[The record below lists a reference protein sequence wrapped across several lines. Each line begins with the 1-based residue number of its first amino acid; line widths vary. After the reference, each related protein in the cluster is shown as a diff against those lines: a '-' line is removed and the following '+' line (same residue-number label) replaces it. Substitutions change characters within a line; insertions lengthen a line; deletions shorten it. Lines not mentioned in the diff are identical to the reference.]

1 MLNWY
6 CWFLIS
12 EDGKT
17 PLHIA
22 AELGYVKIV
31 RDLLENG
38 AKSMINQPE
47 KTGCTPLTLACM
59 TDHRETATCLMI
71 YGAAINF
78 DRAFPPLHAAALMG
92 YTDLVRMLL
101 DRGAYVNL
109 IDVKGETALHYAAYK
124 SHKQIV
130 QLLLQKGA
138 IVSCFDAR
146 RKTPVDLA
154 TDEEIKRL
162 LENKLKT
169 ENDTKPKGRKDSGAR
184 RLVPLDMVP
193 AKSDVHQPRVE
204 DAILEEDASNEVE
217 GTKEEEPSDTERHKN
232 NVDKNRSSS
241 SKSDNSEKDK
251 GLKNKLNVNHNNSL
265 SEGGAAAFPEKKMS
279 QQSTYSADSETGERK
294 TKAVN
299 VPNHVSTPRDHDG
312 IDEPSTSKDMRN
324 GKISEERNVNDGAS
338 SEVSDNDDD
347 AAEEK
352 DDEESKKK
360 DSMEKQ
366 ERKVKKKKKGCTI
379 L

>member
-1 MLNWY
+1 MNR
-6 CWFLIS
+6 CCFLLS

-22 AELGYVKIV
+22 SELGYVKIV
-31 RDLLENG
+31 RELLENG

-59 TDHRETATCLMI
+59 TDHRETATCLII

-109 IDVKGETALHYAAYK
+109 IDMKGETALHYAAYK

-130 QLLLQKGA
+130 QLLLQK
-138 IVSCFDAR
+138 VLWCHVLMRDE
-146 RKTPVDLA
+146 KDPVDLA

-169 ENDTKPKGRKDSGAR
+169 ENDANPRGRKDSGSR

-193 AKSDVHQPRVE
+193 VSLDVHQPRVE
-204 DAILEEDASNEVE
+204 DAILEEDESNELE
-217 GTKEEEPSDTERHKN
+217 GAEEEDPTDTNRHKN
-232 NVDKNRSSS
+232 SVDKTDHQVVNLII
-241 SKSDNSEKDK
+241 
-251 GLKNKLNVNHNNSL
+251 LKRAR
-265 SEGGAAAFPEKKMS
+265 G
-279 QQSTYSADSETGERK
+279 
-294 TKAVN
+294 
-299 VPNHVSTPRDHDG
+299 
-312 IDEPSTSKDMRN
+312 
-324 GKISEERNVNDGAS
+324 
-338 SEVSDNDDD
+338 
-347 AAEEK
+347 
-352 DDEESKKK
+352 
-360 DSMEKQ
+360 
-366 ERKVKKKKKGCTI
+366 
-379 L
+379 

>member
-1 MLNWY
+1 
-6 CWFLIS
+6 
-12 EDGKT
+12 
-17 PLHIA
+17 
-22 AELGYVKIV
+22 
-31 RDLLENG
+31 
-38 AKSMINQPE
+38 MINQPE

-109 IDVKGETALHYAAYK
+109 LDMKGETALHYAAYK

-138 IVSCFDAR
+138 MVSCFDAR
-146 RKTPVDLA
+146 RKRPVDLA

-169 ENDTKPKGRKDSGAR
+169 ENDANPRGRKDSGSR

-193 AKSDVHQPRVE
+193 VSLDVQQPRVE
-204 DAILEEDASNEVE
+204 DAILEEDESNELE
-217 GTKEEEPSDTERHKN
+217 GAEEEDPTDTKRHKN
-232 NVDKNRSSS
+232 SVDENRSSG
-241 SKSDNSEKDK
+241 SKSDSSEKGK
-251 GLKNKLNVNHNNSL
+251 GMKNKNVNYNNSL

-294 TKAVN
+294 TNSLN
-299 VPNHVSTPRDHDG
+299 VPNHVSTPRNHNE
-312 IDEPSTSKDMRN
+312 IDEPSTSQDMRN
-324 GKISEERNVNDGAS
+324 GRMSEECNVNDGLS
-338 SEVSDNDDD
+338 SETSDNECD
-347 AAEEK
+347 ATGEK
-352 DDEESKKK
+352 DEGEFKKK
-360 DSMEKQ
+360 DLTENQEK
-366 ERKVKKKKKGCTI
+366 KVKKKKKGCTI

>member
-1 MLNWY
+1 
-6 CWFLIS
+6 
-12 EDGKT
+12 
-17 PLHIA
+17 
-22 AELGYVKIV
+22 
-31 RDLLENG
+31 
-38 AKSMINQPE
+38 MINQPE
-47 KTGCTPLTLACM
+47 NTGCTPLTLACM

-101 DRGAYVNL
+101 DRGAYANL

-138 IVSCFDAR
+138 MVSCFDAR

-169 ENDTKPKGRKDSGAR
+169 ENDTKPKGRKDSGSR

-193 AKSDVHQPRVE
+193 ANPDVHEPRVE
-204 DAILEEDASNEVE
+204 DVILEEDESNEVD

-232 NVDKNRSSS
+232 NVDKNRPSS
-241 SKSDNSEKDK
+241 SKSDNSEKGK

-294 TKAVN
+294 TKPVN
-299 VPNHVSTPRDHDG
+299 VPVPNHVSTPRDHDR

-324 GKISEERNVNDGAS
+324 GKISEECNVNDGAS

-347 AAEEK
+347 ATEEK

-360 DSMEKQ
+360 DSIEKQ
-366 ERKVKKKKKGCTI
+366 ERKVKKKKKECTI